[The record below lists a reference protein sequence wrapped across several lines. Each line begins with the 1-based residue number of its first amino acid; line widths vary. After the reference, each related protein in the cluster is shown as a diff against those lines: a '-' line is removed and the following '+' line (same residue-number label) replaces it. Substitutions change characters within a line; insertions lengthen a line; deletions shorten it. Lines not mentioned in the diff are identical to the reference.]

1 MLQIN
6 AGSMWI
12 GTKVMERIREE
23 SQSSKRQ
30 NFLVKITQDKVSNK
44 KCIQIIIEKRQANE
58 MTSLFNI
65 LFAYL

>member
-30 NFLVKITQDKVSNK
+30 NFLVKITQDKVSNRK
-44 KCIQIIIEKRQANE
+44 SIQIIIEKRQTNE
-58 MTSLFNI
+58 MTSLFNF

>member
-30 NFLVKITQDKVSNK
+30 NFLVKITQDKVSNIK
-44 KCIQIIIEKRQANE
+44 SIQIIIEKRQTNE
-58 MTSLFNI
+58 MTSLFNF
-65 LFAYL
+65 LFVYL